1 MKERNNKL
9 YNYGIRLIEKGDTK
23 NFLELKHRLEQ
34 ENNTFDIPLPDKEV
48 EHVALAIDTRLY
60 GIVLSHFS

>member
-1 MKERNNKL
+1 MEGGNNKL

-34 ENNTFDIPLPDKEV
+34 ENNTF
-48 EHVALAIDTRLY
+48 
-60 GIVLSHFS
+60 